1 MKQKRSAVASCAAHF
16 RLSSLAV
23 AALTLPCA
31 AANVVVSPGFD
42 YTNVVIGVY
51 AVYSVLLE
59 LANERGVPP
68 LTAVCRA
75 FGWSLAALAPLVA
88 WKSVQSCA
96 QGQGGLAAVVLD
108 AAANAARCGK
118 LANLLNVVFL
128 GLVASAASFVLW
140 SAACRDLGVVR
151 VTAALYLTPI
161 AGVVFAAVFLGE
173 KVTGLEILGGAAILV
188 GVAIATLAPGGVCN
202 KANGVRSE
210 I

>member
-1 MKQKRSAVASCAAHF
+1 MMARSLIF
-16 RLSSLAV
+16 R
-23 AALTLPCA
+23 
-31 AANVVVSPGFD
+31 F
-42 YTNVVIGVY
+42 
-51 AVYSVLLE
+51 
-59 LANERGVPP
+59 
-68 LTAVCRA
+68 
-75 FGWSLAALAPLVA
+75 
-88 WKSVQSCA
+88 
-96 QGQGGLAAVVLD
+96 
-108 AAANAARCGK
+108 
-118 LANLLNVVFL
+118 LLNVVFL

-202 KANGVRSE
+202 KTNGVRNE